1 MGLMYAALFACIA
14 SASAWQAQMT
24 IRNPENN
31 PLLNEPSLGPLQSA
45 WKAINKS
52 KDDPFVLMFRSR
64 NHEPNITCV
73 VVTASLHNETLK
85 IVNFTRTYY
94 NETDGKNDTL
104 EYQVRALNQTDYKL
118 ENVIR
123 AGLKGTPSDKPTP
136 LGSNMY
142 IEYGDYS
149 CNTSSKPLTDMLK
162 AAKDAVGSEAGS
174 AEPVEGV
181 NYLDF
186 YVVHN
191 QPHCNILRS
200 PLLKGGCDFWLRKSE
215 LPAVLERAENITK
228 SIPSKVEDTQ
238 AEEKS
243 ETAIQREDI
252 TKEKTHKFQEALF
265 RSLPTACRYAFISA
279 CGYPNDMMYDKS
291 ICKNTQTEET
301 SPISKS

>member
-1 MGLMYAALFACIA
+1 MGFLYAALFACIA
-14 SASAWQAQMT
+14 STWAWQAQMT

-31 PLLNEPSLGPLQSA
+31 PLLNDPNLGPLQSA

-52 KDDPFVLMFRSR
+52 KNDPFVLMFRSK

-94 NETDGKNDTL
+94 NKTEGKNHTL

-123 AGLKGTPSDKPTP
+123 AGLNGTPSDKPTP

-149 CNTSSKPLTDMLK
+149 CNTSSKPLSDMLK
-162 AAKDAVGSEAGS
+162 AARDDVGSNAAS

-200 PLLKGGCDFWLRKSE
+200 PLLKGGCDFWLRISD
-215 LPAVLERAENITK
+215 LPEVLERAQNITR
-228 SIPSKVEDTQ
+228 SIPPKVEDKQTEENAETTTQ
-238 AEEKS
+238 S
-243 ETAIQREDI
+243 EDI
-252 TKEKTHKFQEALF
+252 KKEKTHNFEEAIF
-265 RSLPTACRYAFISA
+265 RSLPTTCRYAFISA

-291 ICKNTQTEET
+291 ICKNAQTDLT
-301 SPISKS
+301 SQVSGS